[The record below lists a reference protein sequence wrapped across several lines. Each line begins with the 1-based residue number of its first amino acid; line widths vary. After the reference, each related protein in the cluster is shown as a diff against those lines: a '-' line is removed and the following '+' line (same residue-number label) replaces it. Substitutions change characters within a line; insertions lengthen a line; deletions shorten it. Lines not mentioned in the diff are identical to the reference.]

1 MSNSSIVRA
10 RVDEEVKEEAGII
23 LSSIGL
29 TVSDAFRMLLFR
41 IVREKALPFS
51 PLIPNT
57 TTINAMKAA
66 KKGKF
71 HAVAST
77 KKLLDDLNA
86 RN

>member
-10 RVDEEVKEEAGII
+10 RVDEEIKEEAGII

-41 IVREKALPFS
+41 IVNEKALPFS

-66 KKGKF
+66 KKGKL
-71 HAVAST
+71 HVVAST